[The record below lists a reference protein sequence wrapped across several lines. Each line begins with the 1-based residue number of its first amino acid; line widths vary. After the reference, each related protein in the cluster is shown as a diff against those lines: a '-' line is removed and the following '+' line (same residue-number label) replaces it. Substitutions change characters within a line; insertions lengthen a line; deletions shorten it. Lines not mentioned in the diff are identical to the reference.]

1 MTHKMGP
8 KGQLV
13 VPREVRD
20 RHGFRPGDHFVFDD
34 SDGEVRIRRAATDE
48 LPPLR
53 GLLRDPD
60 DPLPLTAA
68 LEADR
73 RWERAHDELRDA
85 EYTLRDAERRS
96 R

>member
-13 VPREVRD
+13 VPRDVRD
-20 RHGFRPGDHFVFDD
+20 RHGFKPGDHFVFDD
-34 SDGEVRIRRAATDE
+34 SDGDVRIRRAESTD
-48 LPPLR
+48 LPSLR
-53 GLLRDPD
+53 GLLRDAD
-60 DPLPLTAA
+60 DPVPLTAA

-73 RWERAHDELRDA
+73 RWERAHDALREA
-85 EYTLRDAERRS
+85 EYALRDAERRS